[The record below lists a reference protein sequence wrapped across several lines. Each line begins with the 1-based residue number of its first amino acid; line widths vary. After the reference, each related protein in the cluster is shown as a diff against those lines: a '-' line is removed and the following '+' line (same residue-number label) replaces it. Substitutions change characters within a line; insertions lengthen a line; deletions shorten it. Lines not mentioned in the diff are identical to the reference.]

1 MKMASPYNP
10 MIFYEFLKMFYDFL
24 RMFLHW
30 SPKKCK
36 NAIILPLKIIKNTG
50 SIALIEN
57 PPGWGTK
64 FKAREAPGG
73 RVTKSN
79 LKRSLLR
86 TQTRYEALA
95 LHGKN

>member
-1 MKMASPYNP
+1 MNYTAY
-10 MIFYEFLKMFYDFL
+10 
-24 RMFLHW
+24 
-30 SPKKCK
+30 
-36 NAIILPLKIIKNTG
+36 G
-50 SIALIEN
+50 SIALIKN

-95 LHGKN
+95 LHGEN